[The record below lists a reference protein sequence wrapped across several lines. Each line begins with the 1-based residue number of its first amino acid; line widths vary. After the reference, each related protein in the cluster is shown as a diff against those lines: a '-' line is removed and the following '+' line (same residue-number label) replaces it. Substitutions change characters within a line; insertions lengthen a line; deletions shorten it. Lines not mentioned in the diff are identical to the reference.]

1 MLGKFTALLAALFAI
16 IASFSAVQA
25 ASAGGRYQCRL
36 INSNFPNLD
45 RILGT
50 RLLKKASKPVEW
62 DDLGF
67 AWGKRSVPVAL
78 EIPEGSPLEQ
88 VV

>member
-1 MLGKFTALLAALFAI
+1 MFNSI
-16 IASFSAVQA
+16 I
-25 ASAGGRYQCRL
+25 
-36 INSNFPNLD
+36 LD

-67 AWGKRSVPVAL
+67 AWGKRSAPALAL
-78 EIPEGSPLEQ
+78 EIPEDLPLEQ
-88 VV
+88 VN